1 MQAERVKL
9 KNGIGPVG
17 VLPSAS
23 PNIRQGSA
31 PRPVRAISVTGGKG
45 GIGKS
50 SVAVNLALAL
60 IDSGQSVMLM
70 DADLGLANIDVMLG
84 LDARYDISHVLSGER
99 TLSEVLLEGPGGL
112 KIVPASS
119 GISRMA
125 ALSQTEQAGL
135 IHAFSE
141 LEEVPDVFIVD
152 TAAGIGQSVCNFCA
166 ATQEVVIV
174 LCDEPAAITDAYALI
189 KLLWREYGLKEF
201 HVLANM
207 SNSHE
212 EGRELFNKL
221 ERVAARYLEVNLNY
235 FGVVPFDQSMRQASL
250 RQVTATQQFPNSPA
264 ALAFRQLAQTV
275 NNWPRREGDSA
286 TRLEFFLE
294 RVLMSN
300 QRFVG

>member
-1 MQAERVKL
+1 MQVEQVKQT
-9 KNGIGPVG
+9 KGIGQMD
-17 VLPSAS
+17 VLPAA
-23 PNIRQGSA
+23 PDKLNPGSA

-50 SVAVNLALAL
+50 SVAINLALSL
-60 IDSGQSVMLM
+60 IDTGQSVMLM

-99 TLSEVLLEGPGGL
+99 SLSEVLLEGPGGL
-112 KIVPASS
+112 RIVPASS

-221 ERVAARYLEVNLNY
+221 ERVASRYLEVNLNY

>member
-1 MQAERVKL
+1 M
-9 KNGIGPVG
+9 
-17 VLPSAS
+17 
-23 PNIRQGSA
+23 RQGSA